1 MLRTTRVPR
10 SFNLGPPCRC
20 LYERRYHESA
30 QMSALHS
37 NAQANIILDEAGV
50 LVVGVEVERDQ
61 VIEWSNLEL
70 CTRRIRIEVDLAQMG
85 LLHDNEL
92 MSDLSAFSVILNQH
106 VYSQYDTTNLP
117 RWALRLKDEIIAILD
132 GKLEGAKEELSKRF
146 DKIEVQIGEMKTAF
160 ENIEEEMGEMKTA
173 IQDIKVQ
180 MGEMKT
186 SIEDVRMHMW
196 FIALCMFF
204 GNIVVLGMFE
214 AISRR

>member
-10 SFNLGPPCRC
+10 SFNLGPLRRG

-50 LVVGVEVERDQ
+50 LVVGVERDQ

-132 GKLEGAKEELSKRF
+132 GKLEDAKEELSKRF

-180 MGEMKT
+180 MAKMTT
-186 SIEDVRMHMW
+186 SIEDVRMHMRLV
-196 FIALCMFF
+196 ALCVFF